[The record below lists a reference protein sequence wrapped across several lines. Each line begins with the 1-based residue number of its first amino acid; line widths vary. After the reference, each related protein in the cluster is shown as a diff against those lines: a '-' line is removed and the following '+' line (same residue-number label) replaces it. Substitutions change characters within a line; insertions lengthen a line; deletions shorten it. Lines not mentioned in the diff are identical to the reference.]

1 MAYKFPDGASFQFST
16 TFGTA
21 VSLTA
26 FTNANPGVATS
37 GSAHGFVDGDELLLI
52 SSNWEDA
59 TDSIFRANEL
69 SATTLNLVGLDTTN
83 TTFFP
88 AGGGVGA
95 TLQKVTG
102 WQNIPQVLTINTS
115 GGDARRATISP
126 IARRTPINVPLGLN
140 PVDIELTIG
149 HDAANSTY
157 QSMLAITRALT
168 KIAFKMVLAD
178 GSATYGYGNMVVGSF
193 PQLQSGQA
201 NQVAVGINL
210 LGRDI
215 AYSA

>member
-16 TFGTA
+16 TFAAAKTI
-21 VSLTA
+21 TA
-26 FTNANPGVATS
+26 FTNANPGIATS
-37 GSAHGFVDGDELLLI
+37 VAHGFADDDELLLV
-52 SSNWEDA
+52 SPWEDA
-59 TDSIFRANEL
+59 TDSVFRADQLTADTL
-69 SATTLNLVGLDTTN
+69 SLKGLDTTN
-83 TTFFP
+83 LTFFP
-88 AGGGVGA
+88 AGAAAGS
-95 TLQKVTG
+95 TLQKISA
-102 WQNIPQVLTINTS
+102 WQTIPQVLTISTS

-126 IARRTPINVPLGLN
+126 LARRTPINVPLGLN

-149 HDAANSTY
+149 HDASNATY
-157 QSMLAITRALT
+157 QQMLAITRALT

-201 NQVAVGINL
+201 NQVTVGINL

-215 AYSA
+215 AYS

>member
-16 TFGTA
+16 TFATA
-21 VSLTA
+21 KTITA

-37 GSAHGFVDGDELLLI
+37 VAHAYVDDDELLLV
-52 SSNWEDA
+52 SPWEDA
-59 TDSIFRANEL
+59 TDSVFRADQLTADTL
-69 SATTLNLVGLDTTN
+69 SLKGLDTTN
-83 TTFFP
+83 LTFFP
-88 AGGGVGA
+88 AGAAAGS
-95 TLQKVTG
+95 TLQKISA
-102 WQNIPQVLTINTS
+102 WQTIPQVLTISTS

-126 IARRTPINVPLGLN
+126 LARRTPINVPLGLN

-149 HDAANSTY
+149 HDASNATY
-157 QSMLAITRALT
+157 QQMLAITRALT

-201 NQVAVGINL
+201 NQVTVGINL

-215 AYSA
+215 AYA